1 MGEVYSLHGEGN
13 AYEIVI
19 SNGFAA
25 LEILNDGEDLNRT
38 WENIEKN
45 I

>member
-1 MGEVYSLHGEGN
+1 VRKQCKEDMGEVYSLHVEGN

-25 LEILNDGEDLNRT
+25 LEILNDG
-38 WENIEKN
+38 
-45 I
+45 